1 MHISIFYSGRRT
13 VFEGVNICR
22 EVDATRQ
29 KYFFFSAAN
38 SLFLFIYI

>member
-13 VFEGVNICR
+13 VFEGVK
-22 EVDATRQ
+22 VDATRQ